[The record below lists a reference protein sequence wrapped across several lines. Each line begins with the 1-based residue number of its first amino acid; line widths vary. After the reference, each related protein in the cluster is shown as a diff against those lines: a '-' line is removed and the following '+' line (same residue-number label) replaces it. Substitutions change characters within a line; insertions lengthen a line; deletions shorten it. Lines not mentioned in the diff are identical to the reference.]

1 MVQREMAPISELKAE
16 DVALF
21 QEAIGAVKP
30 LHSSRVLLRRPG
42 PLPIPSKRLA
52 RERDVLKE
60 MLNGSYDPSE
70 LETGDELLYCQSSI
84 SWRQFRKL
92 RRGCFSIQA
101 EFDLHGMTAPL
112 AHHALG
118 SFLSQCSVLRY
129 RCVRVIHGKG
139 NGSFNKQPVLKP
151 KLKYWLSQRHDVL
164 AFCSARPADGGTGAV
179 YVLLKRRHRPD

>member
-1 MVQREMAPISELKAE
+1 MALISELKAE

-21 QEAIGAVKP
+21 QAAIGAVKP
-30 LHSSRVLLRRPG
+30 LHSSRVLLRRPA

-52 RERDVLKE
+52 RERGVLKE

-84 SWRQFRKL
+84 SWRQFRNL
-92 RRGCFSIQA
+92 RRGYFSIQA
-101 EFDLHGMTAPL
+101 ELDLHGMTAPL
-112 AHHALG
+112 ARHALG

-129 RCVRVIHGKG
+129 RCIRVIHGKG
-139 NGSFNKQPVLKP
+139 NGSFNKQPILKP
-151 KLKYWLSQRHDVL
+151 KLKYWLRQRHDVL

-179 YVLLKRRHRPD
+179 YVLLKRRHDPN